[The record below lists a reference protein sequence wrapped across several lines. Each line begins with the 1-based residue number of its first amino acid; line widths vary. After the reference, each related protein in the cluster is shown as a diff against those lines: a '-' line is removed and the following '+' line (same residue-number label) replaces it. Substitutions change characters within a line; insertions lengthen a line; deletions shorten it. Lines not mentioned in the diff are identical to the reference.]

1 MRAECHRVGNTLGR
15 ATQAQ
20 DSVTTWEQAAHK
32 VALAAVN
39 MCWALVVATQNF
51 ESFLSQLWG
60 LGLRHKTAMVPW
72 TDSADVTPVDTL
84 AWEMQ
89 GIGRRGN
96 PVVAAAGTGIGVE
109 VVHAAL
115 LMEIQARK
123 ARAAM

>member
-15 ATQAQ
+15 ATQAK
-20 DSVTTWEQAAHK
+20 DSVRTWEQAAHK

-39 MCWALVVATQNF
+39 MCWALVATQNC

-60 LGLRHKTAMVPW
+60 LGLRHKTATVPW
-72 TDSADVTPVDTL
+72 TDSADVTPADTL

-109 VVHAAL
+109 VVHTVL
-115 LMEIQARK
+115 LMEIQASK
-123 ARAAM
+123 ACAAM

>member
-1 MRAECHRVGNTLGR
+1 M
-15 ATQAQ
+15 
-20 DSVTTWEQAAHK
+20 TTWEQAAHK

-72 TDSADVTPVDTL
+72 TNSADVTPVDTL

-109 VVHAAL
+109 VVHTAL

-123 ARAAM
+123 ACAAM